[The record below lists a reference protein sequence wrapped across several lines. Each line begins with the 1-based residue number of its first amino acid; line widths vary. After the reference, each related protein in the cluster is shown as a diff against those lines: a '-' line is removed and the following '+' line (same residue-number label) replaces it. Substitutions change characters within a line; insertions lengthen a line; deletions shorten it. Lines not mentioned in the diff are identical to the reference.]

1 MKKNLVRIVSICVAM
16 SFFVGCAAATHPDKI
31 SATYVSPL
39 EYQAYS
45 CSQIRQELVR
55 VNRKLLEVTGQQD
68 KKADKDASLQID
80 ALFFLPALFFMI
92 GGDKKEELAKL
103 KGEYEALES
112 MALKKECN
120 ISAELE
126 EVKQQ
131 RKKYK
136 EERKQSLSEE
146 NDKSG
151 R

>member
-1 MKKNLVRIVSICVAM
+1 
-16 SFFVGCAAATHPDKI
+16 
-31 SATYVSPL
+31 
-39 EYQAYS
+39 
-45 CSQIRQELVR
+45 
-55 VNRKLLEVTGQQD
+55 
-68 KKADKDASLQID
+68 
-80 ALFFLPALFFMI
+80 MI